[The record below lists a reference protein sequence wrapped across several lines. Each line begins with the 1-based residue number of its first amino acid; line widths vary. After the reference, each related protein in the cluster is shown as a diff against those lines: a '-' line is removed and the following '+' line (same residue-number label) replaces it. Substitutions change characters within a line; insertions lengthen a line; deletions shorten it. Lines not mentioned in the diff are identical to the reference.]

1 MKFSYEPRESRVIF
15 GSGCVAE
22 LPAEVERLG
31 IVRALLFSRR
41 RDLVGDWPVGVFE
54 GAVTHVPRHIVVEA
68 RAQAER
74 LRADGLVAI
83 GGGSTIGLAK
93 AVALETSLP
102 IVAVPTTYSG
112 SERTS
117 IWGITE
123 EERKATGRDP
133 RVVPKTVIYDSN
145 LLRSL
150 PLHIAGPS
158 GINAIAH
165 AAEALYAENE
175 NPVLSLMSEEA
186 IRIIAKSLPHD
197 HEQSLFGAFLAG
209 TALESVG
216 MSLHHKLCH
225 TLGGTFALPHA
236 MTHSVILPHAIA
248 YNREAAPE
256 AMACIARALGA
267 AEAAAG
273 LFDFAGRLSAPH
285 SLKELGMREGD
296 LERAAEIA
304 VQVPYYNPRPVT
316 REGVRAL
323 LDDAF
328 HGRRP

>member
-1 MKFSYEPRESRVIF
+1 MNFSYEPRESRVIF

-22 LPAEVERLG
+22 LPDEVERLG
-31 IVRALLFSRR
+31 IARAFVLTKRRELL
-41 RDLVGDWPVGVFE
+41 GDWPVGVFE
-54 GAVTHVPRHIVVEA
+54 GAVTHVPHHIAAQA
-68 RAQAER
+68 REQAER
-74 LRADGLVAI
+74 LHADGLIAI

-102 IVAVPTTYSG
+102 IIAVPTTYSG

-123 EERKATGRDP
+123 EERKTTGRDH
-133 RVVPKTVIYDSN
+133 RVVPKTVIYDPS

-150 PLHIAGPS
+150 PILIAGPS
-158 GINAIAH
+158 GLNAIAH
-165 AAEALYAENE
+165 AAEALYAGNK
-175 NPVLSLMSEEA
+175 NPIVSLMAEEA
-186 IRIIAKSLPHD
+186 LRILAKSLPHD

-225 TLGGTFALPHA
+225 SLGGTFALPHA
-236 MTHSVILPHAIA
+236 MTHAAILPHAIA

-256 AMACIARALGA
+256 AMTCIARALGVT
-267 AEAAAG
+267 EAAAG
-273 LFDFAGRLSAPH
+273 LYDFAGRLSAPR
-285 SLKELGMREGD
+285 SLKELGMREED
-296 LERAAEIA
+296 LDRAAEVA
-304 VQVPYYNPRPVT
+304 VQHPYYNPRPVT